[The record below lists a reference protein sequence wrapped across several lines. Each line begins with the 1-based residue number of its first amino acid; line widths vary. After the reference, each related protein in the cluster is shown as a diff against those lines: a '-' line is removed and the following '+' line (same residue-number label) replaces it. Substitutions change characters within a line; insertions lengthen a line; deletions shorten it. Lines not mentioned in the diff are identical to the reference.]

1 MPKSVIND
9 KSQSFS
15 PKLKQRVNNRWTG
28 YYYIGPAMVVLLVTS
43 IIPIF
48 YVLWLSFQNYNLSGP
63 SQFIGF
69 QNYSELLRDSAFL
82 KSVSVTLLYTIG
94 SSIIG
99 LCAAIL
105 LAVLLNQNLKGS
117 KLFRILF
124 FIPSVTSEVVTA
136 MMFLWLLDYNFGLFN
151 YITESIGLGKIQW
164 LLDSKLAMLSIILV
178 GAWRG
183 ASYNTPLFLS
193 AIENI
198 SKDLYEASSLDGAKP
213 YQQFFRITLPMI
225 RPIAS
230 YTMVMA
236 FIGSFQMIALVDIL
250 TNGGPMD
257 STTVTLKYIWRQA
270 FEYNNLGYAST
281 ISLALLPIL
290 FVVTWL
296 QMKVSDKEAQA

>member
-1 MPKSVIND
+1 
-9 KSQSFS
+9 
-15 PKLKQRVNNRWTG
+15 
-28 YYYIGPAMVVLLVTS
+28 
-43 IIPIF
+43 
-48 YVLWLSFQNYNLSGP
+48 LWLSFQEYNLSGP
-63 SQFIGF
+63 SKFIGF
-69 QNYSELLRDSAFL
+69 QNYSQLLHDSSFL
-82 KSVSVTLLYTIG
+82 KSIGVTLVYTIG
-94 SSIIG
+94 SSIVG

-105 LAVLLNQNLKGS
+105 LAVLLNQRLKGS

-151 YITESIGLGKIQW
+151 YITDSIGLGKIQW
-164 LLDSKLAMLSIILV
+164 LLNGKLAMLSIILV

-198 SKDLYEASSLDGAKP
+198 SRDLYEAASLDGAKP
-213 YQQFFRITLPMI
+213 YQQFLKITLPMI
-225 RPIAS
+225 RPILS

-250 TNGGPMD
+250 TNGGPGD
-257 STTVTLKYIWRQA
+257 STAVTLKYIWEQA
-270 FEYNNLGYAST
+270 FKFNNLGYAST

-296 QMKVSDKEAQA
+296 QMRISDKGAQA